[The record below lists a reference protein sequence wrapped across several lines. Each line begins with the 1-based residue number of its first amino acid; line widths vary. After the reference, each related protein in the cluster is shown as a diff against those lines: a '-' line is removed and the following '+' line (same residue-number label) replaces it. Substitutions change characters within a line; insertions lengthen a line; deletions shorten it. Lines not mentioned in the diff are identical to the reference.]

1 MLEWLYQVDNTVF
14 LWVQSLRNPV
24 FDVLMPFLSFLGNYG
39 LIWLIAAVLL
49 LCRKQYR
56 RYGVLLLVALA
67 VGYILGDLV
76 IKNLVERMRPFEAL
90 GLTPLVPPPESFSFP
105 SGHALSS
112 FASAA
117 VLLYADRRLGTVGFL
132 LAVCI
137 AVSRVYVC
145 VHYPTDVV
153 AGAVIG
159 SAVGCLT
166 VFAGRWI
173 WNNKRIFG
181 KKS

>member
-24 FDVLMPFLSFLGNYG
+24 FDVLMPFFSFLGNYG

-112 FASAA
+112 FASAE